1 MRQVMEAWS
10 DHIGEWQGVP
20 VPLSHARLR
29 LSPGHPLAGK
39 IAAAEEIIRDR
50 DLRPDAPRDDSGDV
64 VVNTWFSRTRHA
76 RVYLVRNSGTGK
88 YEAVVEPVSA
98 DLSMDRLTFALNTLG
113 AAVAWTLRAEATAM
127 EKLAGLLT
135 DHQMCQYFLTGSFLE
150 TSRRSRVSYMFRR
163 LRPTVA
169 MTPRG
174 QDPER
179 DKMRCLA
186 VLCLHPIGYYE
197 GTWAGAMTPTD
208 DVIAHLL
215 LMRGDEPGFW
225 RQANQHQP
233 WTPEAGL

>member
-1 MRQVMEAWS
+1 MRQAMEAWG
-10 DHIGEWQGVP
+10 DHVGEWQGIP
-20 VPLSHARLR
+20 VPLPDFRLR
-29 LSPGHPLAGK
+29 LCPGHPLAGK

-64 VVNTWFSRTRHA
+64 VVNRWFSHSRNA
-76 RVYLVRNSGTGK
+76 WIWLVRNARTGRH
-88 YEAVVEPVSA
+88 EAFVEPVA
-98 DLSMDRLTFALNTLG
+98 PDQSMSRLTFALNTIG
-113 AAVAWTLRAEATAM
+113 AAAAWTVRAEATAM

-150 TSRRSRVSYMFRR
+150 TSKRSRVSYMFRR

-174 QDPER
+174 QDASR
-179 DKMRCLA
+179 DVMRCLA

-225 RQANQHQP
+225 RQANQHAP

>member
-1 MRQVMEAWS
+1 MGR
-10 DHIGEWQGVP
+10 
-20 VPLSHARLR
+20 
-29 LSPGHPLAGK
+29 
-39 IAAAEEIIRDR
+39 
-50 DLRPDAPRDDSGDV
+50 
-64 VVNTWFSRTRHA
+64 
-76 RVYLVRNSGTGK
+76 
-88 YEAVVEPVSA
+88 
-98 DLSMDRLTFALNTLG
+98 
-113 AAVAWTLRAEATAM
+113 
-127 EKLAGLLT
+127 LAGLLT

-150 TSRRSRVSYMFRR
+150 TSKRSRVSYMFRR

-174 QDPER
+174 QDASR
-179 DKMRCLA
+179 DVMRCLA

-225 RQANQHQP
+225 RQANQHAP